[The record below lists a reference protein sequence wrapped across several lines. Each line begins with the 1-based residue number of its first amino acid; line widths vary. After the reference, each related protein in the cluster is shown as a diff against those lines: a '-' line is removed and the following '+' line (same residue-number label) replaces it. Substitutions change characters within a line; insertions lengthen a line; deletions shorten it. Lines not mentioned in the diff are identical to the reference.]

1 MKLFYQ
7 STTDIEEF
15 DQDEDGETCVV
26 SPLEEFEVDEEDFKK
41 SRNDCYKIKNLY

>member
-26 SPLEEFEVDEEDFKK
+26 DPLEEFEVDEEDLKK
-41 SRNDCYKIKNLY
+41 KPQ